1 MTIDEC
7 EEVLQQVYGENE
19 SKIIDRFM
27 YRLSEKI
34 AESNDNRIHGHMFLS
49 MALADYIDGK
59 CNKIYES
66 SEASVKNRRN

>member
-1 MTIDEC
+1 
-7 EEVLQQVYGENE
+7 
-19 SKIIDRFM
+19 M

-34 AESNDNRIHGHMFLS
+34 VNSSDNRIHGHMFLS

-66 SEASVKNRRN
+66 SEASVKYRKP